1 MKRTLLV
8 LGLMVAMTTSAFA
21 QKAPQS
27 VSMRNAQVMTK
38 LDHQAT
44 VAPVASVEARDV
56 KVTNAS
62 AAPRKA
68 YSDGVS
74 YRRPEGTLYVSGST
88 FVYPYLPAFTEV
100 TWRNASTD
108 KASSVWSFVSSD
120 GESEEMD
127 ADENMDLP
135 VTYGKIGRN
144 YIITSWVPTLTVGE
158 SSYKL
163 ADEFEFESA
172 TAVAVIN
179 GDSILPAT
187 QENLAGGFY
196 TGFSDANVFGTFT
209 RNLYL
214 DEENPDVA
222 TPAKVAY
229 IYNFYEKP
237 AAPMC
242 LESIMFRASSTAETF
257 DDFMGMD
264 AEMNIYIIKLDEEG
278 NLTDSII
285 AELPFNFE
293 NITDYEEE
301 TRTGTI
307 YKYYATFEVSKKE
320 VDDFGT
326 EFNVPIIIKDAFAVV
341 IGDFSRPDVNFGLFM
356 CDVMATEQD
365 YYYNGGITPTC
376 AQYVKEEDGSAID
389 GLWPCQTLSPSSP
402 YARQY
407 NGVLFFNCMYDIV
420 NVYDGF
426 EKQYAPTEGGATYA
440 IVEEENEETGE
451 TENVGYSFIQYRST
465 MPRLSD
471 WEGLEGEENYYFED
485 LPDWLEVGE
494 SNDSYY
500 ISTDPKYLDP
510 CITLTQ
516 LIAAPL
522 PEGVKG
528 RKAEIRIVSDRGAD
542 SGVITVIQGEV
553 EEGPSITVDGAAVP
567 VVKTITVN
575 HDEVEKTPYSAK
587 TETFDV
593 AEVVNALGINNISDA
608 AQYIVNVTT
617 NEAVTNTTD
626 GWRNAEGDAA
636 GWGSS
641 AGMVCVKIQNP
652 ESGIIDY
659 IGCIDDTHVAGETYT
674 AKWAFVA
681 NEKAAV
687 IDVVITFVEKQEQEI
702 IRSLSENVIKARVE
716 YETTEPNY
724 VEKKVELTDDQVNEI
739 LADLQLESLAEA
751 EVYGWNPTTEKFDTD
766 FGPTGYDGWRDAN
779 GDFHKWTGNTTAPA
793 CVKYTD
799 GKTYLCYNI
808 NGCEEQE
815 IKCYYAI
822 ANDKRAVLV
831 EITFAYVV
839 PSGINE
845 INADEKADAIF
856 NINGVQIVKPQ
867 QKGIYIQNGKKVVIK

>member
-1 MKRTLLV
+1 MKKTLLI

-21 QKAPQS
+21 QKAPQTMK
-27 VSMRNAQVMTK
+27 VRDAKVMTTSDLK
-38 LDHQAT
+38 AT
-44 VAPVASVEARDV
+44 VAPVASVEARAE
-56 KVTNAS
+56 KVTNS
-62 AAPRKA
+62 MRAPRKA

-88 FVYPYLPAFTEV
+88 YVYPYLPPFTEV

-120 GESEEMD
+120 GESEVMD

-135 VTYGKIGRN
+135 VTYGKIGRG
-144 YIITSWVPTLTVGE
+144 YIVTSWVPTLTVGE

-172 TAVAVIN
+172 TAVAAIN
-179 GDSILPAT
+179 GDTLLDAT

-209 RNLYL
+209 RDLYL
-214 DEENPDVA
+214 DEDSDEP
-222 TPAKVAY
+222 TPAKLAY

-242 LESIMFRASSTAETF
+242 VESIMFRASSTAESF

-301 TRTGTI
+301 TRSGTI
-307 YKYYATFEVSKKE
+307 YTYYATFEVSKKE

-326 EFNVPIIIKDAFAVV
+326 EFNVPIIINDPFAVV

-376 AQYVKEEDGSAID
+376 AEYVKADDGSAID
-389 GLWPCQTLSPSSP
+389 GLWYCQAIQPSSQ

-407 NGVLFFNCMYDIV
+407 NGVVFFNCMYDV
-420 NVYDGF
+420 VSLYDGF
-426 EKQYAPTEGGATYA
+426 EKMTAPVEGGDCYA
-440 IVEEENEETGE
+440 EIEEENEETGE
-451 TENVGYSFIQYRST
+451 METNAYGFIQYRST

-500 ISTDPKYLDP
+500 KSTDPNYLDP

-542 SGVITVIQGEV
+542 SGIITVIQGEV
-553 EEGPSITVDGAAVP
+553 EEEAEDYVTEINVEREIGKGYGVTTYEPDFTGAMLYLGISNPTDGTIVGINADGSEEAAPGPGGIDGWCDADGNFVGWQLGGDSRICVKFFPSVP
-567 VVKTITVN
+567 QYEICDMN
-575 HDEVEKTPYSAK
+575 GAD
-587 TETFDV
+587 
-593 AEVVNALGINNISDA
+593 EVVN
-608 AQYIVNVTT
+608 
-617 NEAVTNTTD
+617 
-626 GWRNAEGDAA
+626 
-636 GWGSS
+636 
-641 AGMVCVKIQNP
+641 
-652 ESGIIDY
+652 
-659 IGCIDDTHVAGETYT
+659 TYT
-674 AKWAFVA
+674 VKYGLKANGKRAVFVI
-681 NEKAAV
+681 NV
-687 IDVVITFVEKQEQEI
+687 TFVEKQEQEI
-702 IRSLSENVIKARVE
+702 VRSLSENVIKARVE
-716 YETTEPNY
+716 YETTEASY
-724 VEKKVELTDDQVNEI
+724 VEKLVELTDDQVNEI
-739 LADLQLESLAEA
+739 LADLQLSSLAEA
-751 EVYGWNPTTEKFDTD
+751 EVYGWNPTTEKFVADHE
-766 FGPTGYDGWRDAN
+766 PYDGWRDAN
-779 GDFHKWTGNTTAPA
+779 GDFHNWSGDATIPA

-799 GKTYLCYNI
+799 GKTYPCYNI
-808 NGCEEQE
+808 SGCEPQE
-815 IKCYYAI
+815 IKCYWAI
-822 ANDKRAVLV
+822 ANTKRAVLV
-831 EITFAYVV
+831 EVTFAYVV
-839 PSGINE
+839 PAGINE
-845 INADEKADAIF
+845 INADENAGAIF